1 MHPEKTYFP
10 TLDGWRALSVIA
22 VILYHG
28 RSGFFRG
35 GSLLTRLSA
44 HGDVGVDI
52 FFVISGF
59 LICGLLLQE
68 YHRHGGIN
76 LRRFYIRRCFRI
88 LPPYYAV
95 LAVLCTISLFGT
107 IHLNYSY
114 LPSCLLFFRNY
125 KPLGMDYQGGFY
137 TAHFWSLAVEEH
149 FYLIWPIL
157 LIAAKPKRAGK
168 VAFGFAMV
176 VLAWR
181 SAESHFRWLPDI
193 LLPANLLSRT
203 DARLDALLW
212 GCLAAIYFPAMVRYG
227 GRIRF
232 SQLWLPLLAT
242 WLVIEKFQ
250 PPGLILLRAVLL
262 PLLVLSTVIQPG
274 SFLGRILEWQ
284 PLRWIGAISYS
295 LYLWQELFLPQVAS
309 EKAQGAFRSLQYWP
323 WNVLAILVC
332 ACLSRYL
339 LELPMTRLG
348 HRLSALPLVLV
359 RPIRSSPDRSLESR
373 RPTNVSRYWDGE
385 LGSAP

>member
-1 MHPEKTYFP
+1 MHHEKTYFP

-28 RSGFFRG
+28 RSGFFRSC
-35 GSLLTRLSA
+35 SLLTRLSS
-44 HGDVGVDI
+44 HGELGVDI
-52 FFVISGF
+52 FFAISGF

-68 YHRHGGIN
+68 YHRHGGIS

-95 LAVLCTISLFGT
+95 LAVLCTISLLGT
-107 IHLNYSY
+107 IQVNCSY
-114 LPSCLLFFRNY
+114 LSSCLLFYRNY

-168 VAFGFAMV
+168 VVFVFAMV
-176 VLAWR
+176 VFAWR
-181 SAESHFRWLPDI
+181 NAESHFQWLAGI
-193 LLPANLLSRT
+193 LLPANLLSRSDT
-203 DARLDALLW
+203 RMDALLW
-212 GCLAAIYFPAMVRYG
+212 GCLAAIYFPAIKRYSA
-227 GRIRF
+227 RIRF
-232 SQLWLPLLAT
+232 SQLWLPILAT
-242 WLVIEKFQ
+242 LLVIEKLH

-262 PLLVLSTVIQPG
+262 PPLVLSTVIQPD

-284 PLRWIGAISYS
+284 PLRWIGTISYS
-295 LYLWQELFLPQVAS
+295 LYLWQQLFLPELAS
-309 EKAQGAFRSLQYWP
+309 ERAQGAFHYLQQPP
-323 WNVLAILVC
+323 WNVLAILIC

-339 LELPMTRLG
+339 IEIPMTRLG
-348 HRLSALPLVLV
+348 HRISASPLALPRAVE
-359 RPIRSSPDRSLESR
+359 SSP
-373 RPTNVSRYWDGE
+373 
-385 LGSAP
+385 APS

>member
-1 MHPEKTYFP
+1 
-10 TLDGWRALSVIA
+10 
-22 VILYHG
+22 
-28 RSGFFRG
+28 
-35 GSLLTRLSA
+35 
-44 HGDVGVDI
+44 
-52 FFVISGF
+52 
-59 LICGLLLQE
+59 
-68 YHRHGGIN
+68 
-76 LRRFYIRRCFRI
+76 
-88 LPPYYAV
+88 
-95 LAVLCTISLFGT
+95 
-107 IHLNYSY
+107 
-114 LPSCLLFFRNY
+114 
-125 KPLGMDYQGGFY
+125 
-137 TAHFWSLAVEEH
+137 
-149 FYLIWPIL
+149 
-157 LIAAKPKRAGK
+157 
-168 VAFGFAMV
+168 
-176 VLAWR
+176 LAWR